1 MFGVGTLSSSDGQR
15 FPVRGKS
22 TSAREM
28 VIHGGRVLSTYTH
41 VTDQHATYGTKI
53 IVATKREAHYV
64 LDEILG
70 NATDLPITEHATDTH
85 GVTLVNF
92 GLFDLLGMQLSPRIR
107 DLGKITRYRPGPRRE
122 TEARFPHA
130 GPLMTRRA
138 NLELIAEHWDD
149 LLRLAGSLKFGH
161 ATASLLVGKPS
172 ASGRQ
177 NTLATALKE
186 YGALRRTVYAARYLS
201 DPDYRRKISRQL
213 NKGESLHA
221 LRRDLLYAHEGM
233 IRARQLDDQTEQ
245 AWCLTLART
254 SLVWRRRP

>member
-1 MFGVGTLSSSDGQR
+1 
-15 FPVRGKS
+15 
-22 TSAREM
+22 
-28 VIHGGRVLSTYTH
+28 
-41 VTDQHATYGTKI
+41 
-53 IVATKREAHYV
+53 VATKREAHYV

-107 DLGKITRYRPGPRRE
+107 DLGKITLYRPGPRRD

-161 ATASLLVGKPS
+161 ATASLLVGKLS

-186 YGALRRTVYAARYLS
+186 YGAVRRTVYAARYLS

-213 NKGESLHA
+213 NKGE
-221 LRRDLLYAHEGM
+221 
-233 IRARQLDDQTEQ
+233 
-245 AWCLTLART
+245 
-254 SLVWRRRP
+254 

>member
-1 MFGVGTLSSSDGQR
+1 AANLAIIDYHQRLPLTTVFGVGTLSSSDGQR

-22 TSAREM
+22 TTAREM

-107 DLGKITRYRPGPRRE
+107 DLGRITLYRPGPRAE
-122 TEARFPHA
+122 AEARFPHA
-130 GPLMTRRA
+130 GPLMTRKA
-138 NLELIAEHWDD
+138 NLGLIAEHWDD
-149 LLRLAGSLKFGH
+149 LLRLA
-161 ATASLLVGKPS
+161 
-172 ASGRQ
+172 
-177 NTLATALKE
+177 
-186 YGALRRTVYAARYLS
+186 
-201 DPDYRRKISRQL
+201 
-213 NKGESLHA
+213 
-221 LRRDLLYAHEGM
+221 
-233 IRARQLDDQTEQ
+233 
-245 AWCLTLART
+245 
-254 SLVWRRRP
+254 

>member
-1 MFGVGTLSSSDGQR
+1 MRGFPPSSRVFRRGVPRTI
-15 FPVRGKS
+15 P
-22 TSAREM
+22 
-28 VIHGGRVLSTYTH
+28 ILSTYTH

-107 DLGKITRYRPGPRRE
+107 DLGKITLYRPGPRRD

-130 GPLMTRRA
+130 EPLMTRRA

-161 ATASLLVGKPS
+161 ATASLLAGKLS

-177 NTLATALKE
+177 NTLATALE
-186 YGALRRTVYAARYLS
+186 EHGALAGS
-201 DPDYRRKISRQL
+201 P
-213 NKGESLHA
+213 
-221 LRRDLLYAHEGM
+221 
-233 IRARQLDDQTEQ
+233 
-245 AWCLTLART
+245 
-254 SLVWRRRP
+254 